1 MRRLILHA
9 RAAHTSL
16 LPSSAGHCRFSGG
29 GLQVEAPGAAAL
41 LDDPRALLL
50 RPPPAGAA
58 CPLLLLLLP
67 AAALSAL
74 AKLKEASSSLLPEA
88 RHADSHSFA
97 TMRVAAFAFWT

>member
-1 MRRLILHA
+1 MRQLVIHSR
-9 RAAHTSL
+9 RAHTSL

-29 GLQVEAPGAAAL
+29 GLQVEAPGAAAAL

-58 CPLLLLLLP
+58 CPLLLLLLA

-97 TMRVAAFAFWT
+97 TMRVAAFAF